1 MSDNQKTLQ
10 CKLVCKSLKCGTSSS
25 NKSQEGGGDTHRPCT
40 VLVHVLPKK
49 EAINLLSHVAAT
61 AMGLVKRVN
70 EIINVSAGRK
80 AVNREK
86 LKTSEKC
93 LKRRS

>member
-1 MSDNQKTLQ
+1 MNSSCQRKNYTAEAS
-10 CKLVCKSLKCGTSSS
+10 LVTPGGRLKCLGQFYAKMTYKGKCYSYP
-25 NKSQEGGGDTHRPCT
+25 GY
-40 VLVHVLPKK
+40 VLPEK
-49 EAINLLSHVAAT
+49 EAINLLAVT
-61 AMGLVKRVN
+61 EMGLVKRVN

-86 LKTSEKC
+86 LKTSEKR